1 MNKGLHDEPTQ
12 ADKILSFYQQIDASF
27 PLPAGV
33 EIMNPYSDQV
43 AWSCVTQ
50 FYQRFYADH
59 KNRRIIFGIN
69 PGRFGAGVT
78 GVPFTD
84 PVRLAN
90 VCAIDNNFQKRPE
103 LSSLFVYEVIQA
115 YGGVTSFYSD
125 YFITALSPLG
135 YIKDGR
141 NLNYYDDKQLIT
153 LSEGFIVHSI
163 EQQVKLVN
171 PGSIAWCL
179 GEGINF
185 KLFNKLNQQYQ
196 FFSEIIPLPHPR
208 WIMQYRRRS
217 IDTYIQKYLEALGV
231 GLSKVK

>member
-1 MNKGLHDEPTQ
+1 MNKGLHGEPTQ

-33 EIMNPYSDQV
+33 EIMNPYSDPK
-43 AWSCVTQ
+43 AWGCVTQ

-59 KNRRIIFGIN
+59 KNRKIIFGIN

-84 PVRLAN
+84 PIRLAN
-90 VCAIDNNFQKRPE
+90 DCAIENNFQKRPE
-103 LSSLFVYEVIQA
+103 LSSLFVYEVIRA

-135 YIKDGR
+135 YMKDGR
-141 NLNYYDDKQLIT
+141 NLNYYDDKQLIA
-153 LSEGFIVHSI
+153 LSEEFIVHSI
-163 EQQVKLVN
+163 ELQVKMVN

-179 GEGINF
+179 GEGTNF
-185 KLFNKLNQQYQ
+185 KLFNGLNQRYH
-196 FFSEIIPLPHPR
+196 FFSEIMPLPHPR
-208 WIMQYRRRS
+208 WIMQYRRKS
-217 IDTYIQKYLEALGV
+217 IDIYIQKYVEALR
-231 GLSKVK
+231 